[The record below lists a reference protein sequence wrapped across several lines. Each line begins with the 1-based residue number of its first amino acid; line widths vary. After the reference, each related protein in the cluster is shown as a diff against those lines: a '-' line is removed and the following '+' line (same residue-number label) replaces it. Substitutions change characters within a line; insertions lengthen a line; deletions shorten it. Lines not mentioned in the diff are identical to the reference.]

1 MNASTRNRR
10 SPTRRTGFTLMELV
24 VVISILAILA
34 GALIPRVTTRMAAAR
49 DARRL
54 SDIQTVRDAID
65 QYYLEEGRY
74 PAPGKSA
81 AHGGWDVSH
90 DGDMIPELVESGYLR
105 EAPRDPVDDDTY
117 HYRYYVYEPGSFGCV
132 SDGAFYVLG
141 VKNFETAD
149 FAEKN
154 RGWFRCEE
162 RDWGDELAYVTGG
175 GASLK

>member
-1 MNASTRNRR
+1 MN
-10 SPTRRTGFTLMELV
+10 SPFPRAGFTLTHLV
-24 VVISILAILA
+24 AVLLILAVLVGALAPRVSEQRA
-34 GALIPRVTTRMAAAR
+34 GAR
-49 DARRL
+49 DVRRL
-54 SDIQTVRDAID
+54 QDLETVRDAITRFHAELG
-65 QYYLEEGRY
+65 YW
-74 PAPGKSA
+74 PAPDRNGA
-81 AHGGWDVSH
+81 FGGWDVSH

-141 VKNFETAD
+141 VKNFETGD